1 MCHFIQTS
9 CLFCCKPIQH
19 LVTFRLFIKLSSLSF
34 LVIAFS
40 LFAPSMQSKHLGGKW
55 HNCVLRKYAP
65 DRLQSDSCICYYNM
79 IYLWFCLMSLVQ
91 LKDVILI
98 FFFPTYL
105 LLKVDKLWKKKTFPV
120 VLVYLSVQCAL
131 LCVSEDGLFL
141 FFQHY
146 MFFYCVINMQFL
158 WWFP

>member
-1 MCHFIQTS
+1 MHLLLQYDLLMVLFNES
-9 CLFCCKPIQH
+9 CLVEGCNF
-19 LVTFRLFIKLSSLSF
+19 
-34 LVIAFS
+34 
-40 LFAPSMQSKHLGGKW
+40 
-55 HNCVLRKYAP
+55 N
-65 DRLQSDSCICYYNM
+65 
-79 IYLWFCLMSLVQ
+79 
-91 LKDVILI
+91 
-98 FFFPTYL
+98 FFFPDISIVESRQTL
-105 LLKVDKLWKKKTFPV
+105 EKKKTFPV